1 MSTLINTRVP
11 TRGQGNA
18 QNGRVRPS
26 SSLPRGEKEKCEQN
40 NLFWK
45 FPPRSRKYFIFFE
58 NGIVRKR
65 MISEFSTEQS
75 IWDES
80 LTKSENEEK
89 GLACND
95 RPSSSGRNF
104 IRLLWTS
111 FAFALAT
118 CHTHFPL
125 SFPGRKSLTRET
137 ALLDRGNWSTTLIFA
152 MCHAGTYPLK
162 MARTDYILGCVTV
175 MLPLIAEW
183 GYVSPLPRAN
193 AETSTRK
200 KITMIN
206 KTAM

>member
-11 TRGQGNA
+11 TRGQGSA

-26 SSLPRGEKEKCEQN
+26 SSLPRGNPFEGKMWTKIIFSEN
-40 NLFWK
+40 FLRITGNILFFWK
-45 FPPRSRKYFIFFE
+45 WMSLI
-58 NGIVRKR
+58 GIVRKR

-95 RPSSSGRNF
+95 RRSSSGRNF

-137 ALLDRGNWSTTLIFA
+137 ALLDRGNWSTTFCNVPCRHISPRN
-152 MCHAGTYPLK
+152 GTYRLHIGVCN
-162 MARTDYILGCVTV
+162 RHVTPDRRMRV
-175 MLPLIAEW
+175 CEP
-183 GYVSPLPRAN
+183 
-193 AETSTRK
+193 TSESKRR
-200 KITMIN
+200 N
-206 KTAM
+206 LH

>member
-1 MSTLINTRVP
+1 MLQAFDSIYIMSTLINTRVP
-11 TRGQGNA
+11 TRGQGSA

-26 SSLPRGEKEKCEQN
+26 SSLPRGEKEKCERN

-45 FPPRSRKYFIFFE
+45 FPPAYGNILFFWKCLI
-58 NGIVRKR
+58 GIVRKR

-95 RPSSSGRNF
+95 RRSSSGNF

-125 SFPGRKSLTRET
+125 SFP
-137 ALLDRGNWSTTLIFA
+137 F
-152 MCHAGTYPLK
+152 PLK
-162 MARTDYILGCVTV
+162 NLFKSGRNLYKREQRCWTGQIDLQYIAKPDILEKVIYNIV
-175 MLPLIAEW
+175 MPPWHL
-183 GYVSPLPRAN
+183 
-193 AETSTRK
+193 
-200 KITMIN
+200 
-206 KTAM
+206 